1 MLTVEKT
8 TDKYLIPIRS
18 RYVFCEMII
27 GDCMFFEDFKN
38 AESARV
44 AAIQYVRRKNLQWK
58 FSIRKMNDGWRLFR
72 VI

>member
-1 MLTVEKT
+1 
-8 TDKYLIPIRS
+8 
-18 RYVFCEMII
+18 MII